1 MAKGSLAKG
10 HQKNGSQGEKVRQG
24 SRVICVDDR
33 FPTDLLLHYN
43 SLPIKDKVYVVR
55 GMGVGISL
63 DGQPGEVVVYL
74 EGLQN
79 PCSSVPPHP
88 ERGFAQHRFR
98 ELEPPAE
105 ETQEAECP
113 LEDLVT
119 A

>member
-1 MAKGSLAKG
+1 M
-10 HQKNGSQGEKVRQG
+10 RQG
-24 SRVICVDDR
+24 SKVICVDDR

-55 GMGVGISL
+55 GLGVGISL

-105 ETQEAECP
+105 DSQEAECP
-113 LEDLVT
+113 WEDLAT

>member
-1 MAKGSLAKG
+1 M
-10 HQKNGSQGEKVRQG
+10 RQG
-24 SRVICVDDR
+24 SKVICVDDR

>member
-1 MAKGSLAKG
+1 M
-10 HQKNGSQGEKVRQG
+10 RQG
-24 SRVICVDDR
+24 SKVICVDDR

-43 SLPIKDKVYVVR
+43 SLPIKDKLYVVR

-79 PCSSVPPHP
+79 PHSSVPPHP

-113 LEDLVT
+113 WEDLAT

>member
-1 MAKGSLAKG
+1 M
-10 HQKNGSQGEKVRQG
+10 RQG
-24 SRVICVDDR
+24 SKVICVDDR

-105 ETQEAECP
+105 ETREAECP
-113 LEDLVT
+113 WEDLAT

>member
-1 MAKGSLAKG
+1 MRIGSK
-10 HQKNGSQGEKVRQG
+10 
-24 SRVICVDDR
+24 VICVDDR
-33 FPTDLLLHYN
+33 FPTEILLFYN
-43 SLPIKDKVYVVR
+43 SLPIKDKVYLVR

-63 DGQPGEVVVYL
+63 DNQPGEVVVYL
-74 EGLQN
+74 EGLNN
-79 PCSSVPPHP
+79 PCSAKPPHP

-113 LEDLVT
+113 WENLAT

>member
-1 MAKGSLAKG
+1 
-10 HQKNGSQGEKVRQG
+10 VRQG
-24 SRVICVDDR
+24 SKVICVDDR

-63 DGQPGEVVVYL
+63 DGQQGEVVVYL

-105 ETQEAECP
+105 DTQEAECP
-113 LEDLVT
+113 WEDLAT

>member
-1 MAKGSLAKG
+1 
-10 HQKNGSQGEKVRQG
+10 
-24 SRVICVDDR
+24 VDDR

>member
-1 MAKGSLAKG
+1 
-10 HQKNGSQGEKVRQG
+10 VRQG
-24 SRVICVDDR
+24 SKVICVDDR